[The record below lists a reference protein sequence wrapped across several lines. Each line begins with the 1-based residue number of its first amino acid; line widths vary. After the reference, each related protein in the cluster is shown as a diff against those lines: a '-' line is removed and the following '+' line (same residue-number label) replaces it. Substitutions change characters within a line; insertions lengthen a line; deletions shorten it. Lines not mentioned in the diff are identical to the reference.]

1 MLDPAFF
8 TALVSSRICHD
19 MVSPISSVASAL
31 ELMDDENTDESMH
44 KMAEDLLRDG
54 SRKLQAYILFL
65 RYAFGSMGMSDS
77 IADIHAAKDIVN
89 NFAEL
94 QSPSVEW
101 DVETAHFSYFHTRLL
116 MQMVYIGITSLPRGG
131 VVTIRV
137 KDHDGLPSI
146 VIEARGE
153 RAMLRPE
160 AEAAI
165 AKTTPEGGWNG
176 RNIHMM
182 FAVQVAEQLGSRI
195 IANRVGPD
203 DVIYTAQN
211 LLLEAQV
218 NREGLS

>member
-1 MLDPAFF
+1 MIDPAFY

-31 ELMDDENTDESMH
+31 ELLDDENMDDGMR

-54 SRKLQAYILFL
+54 SKKLQAYVLFL

-77 IADIHAAKDIVN
+77 IADIHSARDIIN
-89 NFAEL
+89 KYAEL
-94 QSPSVEW
+94 QTPSVAW
-101 DVETAHFSYFHTRLL
+101 DIDTAHFSYYHSRLL
-116 MQMVYIGITSLPRGG
+116 MQMVYIGLTSLPRGG

-137 KDHDGLPSI
+137 KDHDGKPSI
-146 VIEARGE
+146 VIEAKGE

-165 AKTTPEGGWNG
+165 AGTVPEGGWNG
-176 RNIHMM
+176 RNIHML
-182 FAVQVAEQLGSRI
+182 FAVGVAQELGTTISAKRL
-195 IANRVGPD
+195 GPD
-203 DVIYTAQN
+203 DVIYAAHG
-211 LLLEAQV
+211 LAMEANV